1 MISEGTADDF
11 MILQPGW
18 IWIIRTINWGE
29 ERVSSPQFI
38 YLMELDYQSRT

>member
-18 IWIIRTINWGE
+18 IWIIRTISWGE